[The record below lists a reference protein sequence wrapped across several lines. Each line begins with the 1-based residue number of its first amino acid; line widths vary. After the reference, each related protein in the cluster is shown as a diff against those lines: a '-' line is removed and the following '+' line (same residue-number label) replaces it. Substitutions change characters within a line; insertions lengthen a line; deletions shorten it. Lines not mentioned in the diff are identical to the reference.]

1 MCLSREYTPEE
12 LKELENKATQ
22 IHEALIEKELNE
34 EAIDTITDI
43 LCVTTNEERQLI
55 RSNYKKL
62 YKHPIQNDIN
72 EKLTDDFSVL
82 HDIMINMFDSPYEYD
97 ARELKKALSTV
108 LGDEDDNIIEI
119 FASRPKDYLN
129 VVDIAYKKFYGISLK
144 EEIQNQ
150 LPKQFAEFLLLLMDS
165 DRPDEQTISGD
176 DAYEMAQE
184 LINNG
189 TKAYATDAELFKKIF
204 VEKSRIDLILVSRA
218 YFELCEKYLY
228 DAFEEENVLAKSLF
242 NEEEEEKKLKNKNI
256 KLIKALIFTVI
267 TPAEFFSKKLI
278 SALRGINGD
287 INTLLRVLITRTE
300 IDIDAINEYY
310 IKETN
315 GDLKTDIENEN
326 TCTTYPYIGKVLL
339 NLLSLE

>member
-1 MCLSREYTPEE
+1 
-12 LKELENKATQ
+12 
-22 IHEALIEKELNE
+22 
-34 EAIDTITDI
+34 
-43 LCVTTNEERQLI
+43 
-55 RSNYKKL
+55 
-62 YKHPIQNDIN
+62 
-72 EKLTDDFSVL
+72 
-82 HDIMINMFDSPYEYD
+82 MFDSPYEYD

-310 IKETN
+310 IKEAKRNGNVFVNEFDLGYKTN
-315 GDLKTDIENEN
+315 FKMFFNIGIKTPWWLMLLPVKVPPYGDGINFPSVADNVQLRELPSNA
-326 TCTTYPYIGKVLL
+326 VLVKH
-339 NLLSLE
+339 

>member
-1 MCLSREYTPEE
+1 MSLSREYTPEE

-43 LCVTTNEERQLI
+43 LCITTNEERQLI

-176 DAYEMAQE
+176 DAYEMAQAMVQK
-184 LINNG
+184 LMLLMQN
-189 TKAYATDAELFKKIF
+189 YLKKF
-204 VEKSRIDLILVSRA
+204 L
-218 YFELCEKYLY
+218 
-228 DAFEEENVLAKSLF
+228 
-242 NEEEEEKKLKNKNI
+242 
-256 KLIKALIFTVI
+256 
-267 TPAEFFSKKLI
+267 
-278 SALRGINGD
+278 
-287 INTLLRVLITRTE
+287 
-300 IDIDAINEYY
+300 
-310 IKETN
+310 
-315 GDLKTDIENEN
+315 
-326 TCTTYPYIGKVLL
+326 
-339 NLLSLE
+339 